1 MYIAYLLLGSNLGD
15 RISYIKQAKELIQ
28 IICGNIIQ
36 QSSIY
41 ETAAWGIEEQP
52 SFYNQAVILKTTL
65 LPEELMQ
72 HLLNIEETIGRIR
85 TIKYGPRIID
95 IDIQLI
101 DELIINTPL
110 LSLPHP
116 LLVDRKFALMPLAEI
131 APQLKHPVLNKT
143 ILELQKECSDSL
155 GIIKLE
161 AQ

>member
-72 HLLNIEETIGRIR
+72 YLLNIEETIGRIR

-143 ILELQKECSDSL
+143 ILELQKECRDSL

-161 AQ
+161 TQ